1 MIYYS
6 RNYII
11 HTHYAYIVRADVI
24 ECADAPDYTCI
35 LLHVQQK
42 FSFCRLKK
50 HKNLKP
56 QPERKTLRQKR
67 RVALVGGNCQYQISN
82 LFAWRCHPKLCGLDC
97 CWCDRILGPQGW
109 LALFLRNLTIFHK
122 IVFQYQWVHDQE
134 TIGKTKS
141 MWSACLYGPGR
152 LSVFL
157 RNPHMLSARLRSP
170 SSHIMVDG
178 SRLRVL
184 HAIVV
189 KTLKTLKLIVR
200 DYNNS
205 HVRSWWKTAN

>member
-134 TIGKTKS
+134 TIGKTKTHVK
-141 MWSACLYGPGR
+141 R
-152 LSVFL
+152 LFVWTRPVECF
-157 RNPHMLSARLRSP
+157 PAQ
-170 SSHIMVDG
+170 SSHVKCSVAFPFQSYHGRREQTAG
-178 SRLRVL
+178 SPCYRRKNLENL
-184 HAIVV
+184 ETNCAG
-189 KTLKTLKLIVR
+189 L
-200 DYNNS
+200 
-205 HVRSWWKTAN
+205 